1 MANKAKDAVIGG
13 VLPGEIP
20 VPLSGLTASKH
31 ATVKDEKP
39 APRDNNTKVTKT
51 KKALALLN

>member
-1 MANKAKDAVIGG
+1 MANKAKDAIMAGAF
-13 VLPGEIP
+13 PGEIP
-20 VPLSGLTASKH
+20 VPLPGLAASKY

-39 APRDNNTKVTKT
+39 APKDNNTKVTKT